1 MIRQKYKFNKICQIV
16 FHKKE
21 DEKKE
26 EKIIKDKKFN
36 REKMIRQKGNNNIKY
51 VNELINKSN
60 EIITGYT
67 LKQESNNIKRKKIY
81 IEEVKK
87 IKKKYWD
94 KYGVN
99 KYYKEGQ
106 VMSQNYLS
114 TSDFEE
120 LQANELK
127 KKGNNNFT
135 NSRSTSDLFNK

>member
-1 MIRQKYKFNKICQIV
+1 M
-16 FHKKE
+16 
-21 DEKKE
+21 
-26 EKIIKDKKFN
+26 
-36 REKMIRQKGNNNIKY
+36 
-51 VNELINKSN
+51 
-60 EIITGYT
+60 
-67 LKQESNNIKRKKIY
+67 
-81 IEEVKK
+81 EEVKK

-106 VMSQNYLS
+106 LISQNYLS

-135 NSRSTSDLFNK
+135 TSKSTSDILNK